1 VLLVVM
7 MARHYRRPGAIL
19 EVLLLAVSLPSRN
32 LVIVNRADTTT
43 EQLRPSSAT
52 SETGEESPRNQQ
64 AAEDRQHRTQDDDCG
79 SVVV

>member
-1 VLLVVM
+1 
-7 MARHYRRPGAIL
+7 MAI
-19 EVLLLAVSLPSRN
+19 SLPSRN
-32 LVIVNRADTTT
+32 LVIVNGADTTT

-52 SETGEESPRNQQ
+52 SVTCEESSRNEQ